1 MGLMQGK
8 SGVVVGVANQH
19 SIAWAIAERLHK
31 EGARVALTYANEGL
45 RRRVEGLSKR
55 IESPLVVPCD
65 VTDDAQLASAMA
77 AAAAALDGGLDFV
90 VHAVAFA
97 PERDLKAKVV
107 GTSRQGFHTTMDI
120 SVYSFI
126 GLVQAAAP
134 YLRPNAGALTLSY
147 LGAER
152 VCVGYNIMGVA
163 KAALEA
169 SCRYLAADLG
179 PRGIRVNAISSG
191 PIRTS
196 AAIGLPNFQEMLA
209 KRADQSPLGR
219 NVDQGDVANSA
230 AFLLSDLSRST
241 TGTVLH
247 VDGGYNVM
255 GTWTEASEAPAK
267 APEEKSVEEVA

>member
-1 MGLMQGK
+1 MGLMNGK
-8 SGVVVGVANQH
+8 VGVVVGVANQH
-19 SIAWAIAERLHK
+19 SIAWAIAETLQA

-45 RRRVEGLSKR
+45 RRRVEGLGKR
-55 IESPLVVPCD
+55 IDTPYTVACD
-65 VTDDAQLASAMA
+65 VSDDDALDSGMA
-77 AAAAALDGGLDFV
+77 ACAAALGGLDFV

-97 PERDLKAKVV
+97 PEADLKAKVV
-107 GTSRQGFHTTMDI
+107 GTTRAGFQTTMDV

-126 GLVQAAAP
+126 GLVKAARP
-134 YLRPNAGALTLSY
+134 YLRPHAAILTLSY

-169 SCRYLAADLG
+169 TCRYLAADLG
-179 PRGIRVNAISSG
+179 ARGIRVNAISSG

-219 NVDQGDVANSA
+219 NVDQRDVARSA
-230 AFLLSDLSRST
+230 LFLLSDMSQGT

-247 VDGGYNVM
+247 VDGGYHVM
-255 GTWTEASEAPAK
+255 GTWSEMSEDASRRSA
-267 APEEKSVEEVA
+267 EVA